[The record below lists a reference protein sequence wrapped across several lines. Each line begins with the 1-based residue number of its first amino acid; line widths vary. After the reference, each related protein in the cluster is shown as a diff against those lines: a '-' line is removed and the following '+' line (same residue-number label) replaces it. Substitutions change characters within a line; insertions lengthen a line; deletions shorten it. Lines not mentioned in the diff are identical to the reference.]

1 MKDTVIHDRDRIY
14 SRDLDVSLKLLGLTI
29 LKTPYKSPHR
39 LVGSARRECLDFMI
53 PLNEAHI
60 RQMLKS
66 WTAHYNRARP
76 HSSLGPGTPDP
87 SSPKA
92 KLQTQQHCIPRIAE
106 LW

>member
-1 MKDTVIHDRDRIY
+1 
-14 SRDLDVSLKLLGLTI
+14 
-29 LKTPYKSPHR
+29 LKTPYKSPQANSFCER
-39 LVGSARRECLDFMI
+39 LVGSARRECLVFMI

-92 KLQTQQHCIPRIAE
+92 ELQTQRHCIPKHRRIVVTSILSGLHHEYWLEKTAV
-106 LW
+106 